1 MARLNKQVLGRVSG
15 AVGDIV
21 FRERNGKNFIG
32 LKPSR
37 FVPGTDEASIARRAR
52 FALNAKL
59 ASTINNNDQLKS
71 IWFNKAPSGLSS
83 HNFILRQNYP
93 LVQPGNISDMAKI
106 LPDKGFGLSS
116 SNLTVISAQIS
127 VSVGPIGTNTGI
139 DADAEPNTRLYC
151 LLYLYDAVDESIES
165 GNFMLFT
172 SAIQATV
179 LDSELT
185 FNFALTNQE
194 TLLFS
199 NYHMTKVL
207 FALATLDNAGN
218 IIRNSNTITGV

>member
-37 FVPGTDEASIARRAR
+37 FMPGTDEASIARRAR

-59 ASTINNNDQLKS
+59 ASTINNNDELKS

-93 LVQPGNISDMAKI
+93 LVAPNGWCS
-106 LPDKGFGLSS
+106 G
-116 SNLTVISAQIS
+116 
-127 VSVGPIGTNTGI
+127 VSVRLWSIGGLGRSPLRDRRPRACRI
-139 DADAEPNTRLYC
+139 PPLGD
-151 LLYLYDAVDESIES
+151 LLS
-165 GNFMLFT
+165 
-172 SAIQATV
+172 
-179 LDSELT
+179 
-185 FNFALTNQE
+185 
-194 TLLFS
+194 
-199 NYHMTKVL
+199 
-207 FALATLDNAGN
+207 LATCKG
-218 IIRNSNTITGV
+218 